1 MKKILFALLAAL
13 ALPLLAETIEGQKS
27 LQVAPVTWTSG
38 ANTGKT
44 RLKIVSPDS
53 STHRVYLDT
62 STTGQTGAWKRIDNT
77 ADSCSQPFLITSD
90 STGVTRPVWE
100 NRLWQLTKAADA
112 DSSTHQYRVQTRE
125 RQHLSPVAGR
135 RVVGWTPWTAKG
147 ANLGSNS
154 VAMQDSILMANAR
167 FSGSKISQYS
177 FFYVAGTQARLC
189 PDNVAGTGKAIGDS
203 VIVDSLRVYAR

>member
-1 MKKILFALLAAL
+1 MKKLFL
-13 ALPLLAETIEGQKS
+13 ALTLTTAILWAQGGPVVGQRNVQIS
-27 LQVAPVTWTSG
+27 PVVWNIG

-53 STHRVYLDT
+53 SAHLVYLDT
-62 STTGQTGAWKRIDNT
+62 STTGQAGSWRRIDNT
-77 ADSCSQPFLITSD
+77 ADSCSQPFVIAGD
-90 STGVTRPVWE
+90 SSGSMRPVWE

-125 RQHLSPVAGR
+125 RVYHGTDK
-135 RVVGWTPWTAKG
+135 RVFWTPWTAKG

-154 VAMQDSILMANAR
+154 VAMQDSILIANAR